1 MSRQTSDPST
11 DWRRQVS
18 TCYGLGYGIVF
29 LGETTFDVEG
39 MAPREQLRV
48 LIIQAENDE
57 GDLAEPFQDIIKAS
71 EMTGDDI
78 QRIRE
83 RLTIIENDTDCG
95 NDFCKLLTEG
105 CETYKPDVVWI
116 DPLMAYAGGDVLSQA
131 NMTKFLRNIVQP
143 IVTKNQIL
151 LGWVHH
157 VGKPSGD
164 ANGHEKSD
172 EQKKYSGLGTSD
184 MQNVW
189 REVIN
194 MSDQGDGLYELKFSK
209 RGNRLGLKDEEGR
222 ITKTLNIEHSDNAII
237 WRQAQ
242 GDRVHVK
249 SKTGAKAV
257 RAKEAT
263 KMYIKS
269 KSIVTQFELEQWAA
283 MHDISQRSAVVAANI
298 LVEGCRGISNEFLKF
313 YKYKRPA
320 PFINGKKIPGEQPTI
335 FTTIAPELYE
345 KSTGADAE
353 NEKCVS

>member
-1 MSRQTSDPST
+1 MIETKIQILFTGT
-11 DWRRQVS
+11 AGYVAANI
-18 TCYGLGYGIVF
+18 GLQAPTGVGKSALVMGWAMASC

-95 NDFCKLLTEG
+95 NDFC
-105 CETYKPDVVWI
+105 ETLNGRMRDVQTRCCLDRSVDGVCGWRC
-116 DPLMAYAGGDVLSQA
+116 SSSA

-194 MSDQGDGLYELKFSK
+194 MSDQGDGLYQLKFSK
-209 RGNRLGLKDEEGR
+209 RGNRLSLKDEEGR

-237 WRQAQ
+237 WRRAE
-242 GDRVHVK
+242 GDRV
-249 SKTGAKAV
+249 
-257 RAKEAT
+257 
-263 KMYIKS
+263 
-269 KSIVTQFELEQWAA
+269 
-283 MHDISQRSAVVAANI
+283 
-298 LVEGCRGISNEFLKF
+298 
-313 YKYKRPA
+313 P
-320 PFINGKKIPGEQPTI
+320 
-335 FTTIAPELYE
+335 
-345 KSTGADAE
+345 
-353 NEKCVS
+353 